1 MKRAVLLLVVLAS
14 TLSSAYLLPDFR
26 LVESAIRME
35 VPSFLEGWS
44 NETYVASERERATL
58 AKDTRF
64 SKAVCLRPRWSSAAL
79 LGAGAKDRADLSI
92 VLSGHDLANSIHR
105 PERCMPAQGH
115 KIYDSKSTTVEV
127 PGARAI
133 PVRRLLSTQEITLG
147 EKGETTASLDS
158 LTCYFFV
165 GHHSITDNH
174 TRRTLIDISDRL
186 FKGEAQ
192 RWAYVSVT
200 MWFDGEHTPDEL
212 AREAGLPGVDAAE
225 ESVRHLLAEL
235 AAKNIDW
242 EMIDR

>member
-1 MKRAVLLLVVLAS
+1 MKRAVLLLLVLAA

-35 VPSFLEGWS
+35 IPTFLEGWS
-44 NETYVASERERATL
+44 NEQHEPSKKERDIL
-58 AKDTRF
+58 SPDTRF
-64 SKAVCLRPRWSSAAL
+64 SKAICLRPRWSSAAL
-79 LGAGAKDRADLSI
+79 FGGGTKDRADLSI

-115 KIYDSKSTTVEV
+115 KIYDTRSTTIEV

-147 EKGETTASLDS
+147 KEEKTSAKLDS
-158 LTCYFFV
+158 LTFYFFV
-165 GHHSITDNH
+165 GHESITEDH
-174 TRRTLIDISDRL
+174 TARTLIDIRDRL

-200 MWFDGEHTPDEL
+200 MWFDGDHTPDEL
-212 AREAGLPGVDAAE
+212 AREAGLLNLGPTE
-225 ESVRHLLAEL
+225 ESVRHLLAQL

-242 EMIDR
+242 DMVGR

>member
-26 LVESAIRME
+26 QVESAIRME
-35 VPSFLEGWS
+35 IPSFLKGWS
-44 NETYVASERERATL
+44 NEPYAASENEIKSL
-58 AKDTRF
+58 APDTRF

-79 LGAGAKDRADLSI
+79 YGAGPKDRADLSI

-105 PERCMPAQGH
+105 PERCMEAQGH
-115 KIYDSKSTTVEV
+115 RIYDSKVTTFEV

-133 PVRRLLSTQEITLG
+133 PVRRLLSAQEVSFG
-147 EKGETTASLDS
+147 EKGEKTAKLDS

-165 GHHSITDNH
+165 GHENITEDH
-174 TRRTLIDISDRL
+174 TRRTLIDIRDRL

-192 RWAYVSVT
+192 RWAYISVT
-200 MWFDGEHTPDEL
+200 MMFDGDHTPDEL
-212 AREAGLPGVDAAE
+212 AREAGLANLDSAE
-225 ESVRHLLAEL
+225 ESVRHLLSEL

-242 EMIDR
+242 DMIDR